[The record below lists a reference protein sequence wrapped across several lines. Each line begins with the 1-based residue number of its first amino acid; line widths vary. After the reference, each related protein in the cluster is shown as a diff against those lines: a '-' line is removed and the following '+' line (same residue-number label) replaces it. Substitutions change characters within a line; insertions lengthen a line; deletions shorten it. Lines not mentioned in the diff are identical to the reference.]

1 MAVATEYATG
11 RRKCAIARAWVTG
24 TAGDITVNEQP
35 LEKAFPRLTL
45 RQIIQLPLEMAGVS
59 GKFSIKATVHG
70 GGPTGQ
76 AGALRHAIARA
87 AAPRPFEKGR
97 AAHARLKSQRAEEVR
112 SKGRQKAVP
121 VLETVSTE
129 AGPQKK
135 GRLPAFP
142 FFMSAAMVRTALRV
156 TVRRRWLLANG

>member
-24 TAGDITVNEQP
+24 TSGDITVNDQP
-35 LEKAFPRLTL
+35 LEKVFPRLTL
-45 RQIIQLPLEMAGVS
+45 RQIIQLPLEVAGVA

-87 AAPRPFEKGR
+87 LVSLNQPLRAPLKKEGLLTRDSRVKERKKYGQKG
-97 AAHARLKSQRAEEVR
+97 ARKRFQY
-112 SKGRQKAVP
+112 SKR
-121 VLETVSTE
+121 
-129 AGPQKK
+129 
-135 GRLPAFP
+135 
-142 FFMSAAMVRTALRV
+142 
-156 TVRRRWLLANG
+156 

>member
-24 TAGDITVNEQP
+24 TAGDITVNDLP

-45 RQIIQLPLEMAGVS
+45 RQIIQLPLEMAGVA

-87 AAPRPFEKGR
+87 LVSLSQPLRAPLKKEGLLTRDSRVKERKKYGQKG
-97 AAHARLKSQRAEEVR
+97 ARKRFQY
-112 SKGRQKAVP
+112 SKR
-121 VLETVSTE
+121 
-129 AGPQKK
+129 
-135 GRLPAFP
+135 
-142 FFMSAAMVRTALRV
+142 
-156 TVRRRWLLANG
+156 